1 MDLETIEELSFSRKK
16 WRLGEKYKIF
26 ARRKWFDNL
35 TCGTC
40 RRKRFP
46 FILNKSYPK
55 INLTPSPQSK
65 SENLIFRLE
74 YKNTH
79 PPIISVWL
87 LRKQNF
93 TYIISLSRKLFV
105 NPRLWQNQNFYVSYL
120 PIILNFWLILV
131 ISKDKFRN
139 FCSPSQH
146 LQNLSFYFFENPGRP
161 GFFCVDHKKTRPAR
175 ILGLGRALD
184 WKSPGPENPGIK
196 NCRPGV
202 DLCSELDFLQF

>member
-1 MDLETIEELSFSRKK
+1 MKNTKYLHVANGLTIWHAELVA
-16 WRLGEKYKIF
+16 EK
-26 ARRKWFDNL
+26 DV
-35 TCGTC
+35 
-40 RRKRFP
+40 P
-46 FILNKSYPK
+46 FIPNKSYPK

-120 PIILNFWLILV
+120 PIILNSWLIFV
-131 ISKDKFRN
+131 ILKDKFRN
-139 FCSPSQH
+139 FLFTFPIPAKLIIAAHFPRRS
-146 LQNLSFYFFENPGRP
+146 YFLKIRAGS
-161 GFFCVDHKKTRPAR
+161 
-175 ILGLGRALD
+175 GRAQKRRAKETWSQNCRAGL
-184 WKSPGPENPGIK
+184 PGPVPTPVQSLIFAILVNSSARFIFM
-196 NCRPGV
+196 N
-202 DLCSELDFLQF
+202 LI